1 MQFIDE
7 NHYACIKNEH
17 MSGEKLQWGHVR
29 SKESKKSMT
38 EVELE

>member
-7 NHYACIKNEH
+7 NNYVYIKNEH
-17 MSGEKLQWGHVR
+17 MSDKKLQWGHVR
-29 SKESKKSMT
+29 SKESIKAMT

>member
-7 NHYACIKNEH
+7 NHYVCIKNEH
-17 MSGEKLQWGHVR
+17 KRGEKLQWNQVR
-29 SKESKKSMT
+29 CKDSKKEMT